1 MIAPESPPVAGNPLR
16 TLQRHRLAQLLK
28 ILLAAL
34 TLIGLSNLYF
44 ANWLTLGLL
53 SLAGGMLFSSY
64 RLLQR
69 GRADESAAL
78 MLWTLVSL
86 VSLIM
91 WVDLGLRDSGLLAY
105 PGFLVFA
112 AILASR
118 RTFFALLAFML
129 LNVSLLALGNLQGW
143 HVNLLPPVRIGTWI
157 DITCILSVIAS
168 AVWLLAGDLRDA
180 LLRLGEEN
188 QRVRQSQAQIEFL
201 AQHDALTQLP
211 NRVLAR
217 ARCDQAL
224 SQARREG
231 SGAALL
237 FLDLDNFKTLNDS
250 LGHVAGDRLLQH
262 VAEQLRRGTREGDTV
277 CRQSGDEFLVVL
289 GDIADVDAVAAIAS
303 ELLELLALPLDIDGI
318 EVSATCSLGIAL
330 FPVDGDDFDTLLKKA
345 DIAMYRA
352 KDSGRNNFRFYDAQM
367 NTSVLEHLHMITA
380 MRQGF
385 SRGEFSLHYQAQYDL
400 RSGRVVGAEA
410 LLRWQHP
417 QFGQV
422 SPSVFIPLAEKSGL
436 IIELGAWVLQQA
448 CAQAAQWQSEGLSLV
463 MAVNLSPLQMRR
475 HDIDQMVSQALN
487 SSGLPAELLELE
499 LTESML
505 IDDSSGLTDMLARLR
520 AMGITLAIDDFGT
533 GYSNLAYLKRFDVES
548 LKIDQS
554 FVRRLCEDSQDE
566 AIVRAI
572 IQMAASLN
580 LHTVAEGIEDAA
592 TLLRLRELGCTRGQG
607 FYWAP
612 ALPAESFAERARAPE
627 AQTVAQS

>member
-1 MIAPESPPVAGNPLR
+1 MIVPDPASSAGNPLR
-16 TLQRHRLAQLLK
+16 ALQGRRMGQLLK
-28 ILLAAL
+28 ILLVAL
-34 TLIGLSNLYF
+34 SLISLSNLYF
-44 ANWLTLGLL
+44 ANWLTLALL
-53 SLAGGMLFSSY
+53 GLAGGLLFFSY
-64 RLLQR
+64 RLLRR
-69 GRADESAAL
+69 GLVEEAAAL
-78 MLWTLVSL
+78 MLWALTGL

-118 RTFFALLAFML
+118 RTFFTLLAFML
-129 LNVSLLALGNLQGW
+129 VNISLLALGNLQGW
-143 HVNLLPPVRIGTWI
+143 HVNRLPPVRIGTWI
-157 DITCILSVIAS
+157 DLTCILSVIAS
-168 AVWLLAGDLRDA
+168 AVWLLAGDLRRA
-180 LLRLGEEN
+180 LVRLGEEN
-188 QRVRQSQAQIEFL
+188 LRVRQSQAQIEYL

-217 ARCDQAL
+217 VRCEQVL
-224 SQARREG
+224 NQARQEG
-231 SGAALL
+231 DCAALL

-250 LGHVAGDRLLQH
+250 LGHTAGDRLLQH
-262 VAEQLRRGTREGDTV
+262 VAEQLQRGTRSGDTV

-289 GDIADVDAVAAIAS
+289 GAVADGDAVAAIAAQ
-303 ELLELLALPLDIDGI
+303 LLELLALPLDIDGV

-330 FPVDGDDFDTLLKKA
+330 YPADGEDFDTLLKKA

-352 KDSGRNNFRFYDAQM
+352 KDSGRNNFCFYDPQM
-367 NTSVLEHLHMITA
+367 NTSVLEHLQLITA
-380 MRQGF
+380 MRLGF
-385 SRGEFSLHYQAQYDL
+385 ARGEFSLHYQAQYDL
-400 RSGRVVGAEA
+400 RSGWVMGAEA

-417 QFGQV
+417 TLGQV
-422 SPSVFIPLAEKSGL
+422 SPAVFIPLAEKSGL

-448 CAQAAQWQSEGLSLV
+448 CTQAAQWHAEGLSLV

-475 HDIDQMVSQALN
+475 HDIDQVVRQALH

-505 IDDSSGLTDMLARLR
+505 IDDSGALTEMLGRLR
-520 AMGITLAIDDFGT
+520 ALGITLSIDDFGT

-554 FVRRLCEDSQDE
+554 FVRRLCDDSQDE

-592 TLLRLRELGCTRGQG
+592 TLQRLRELGCTRGQG

-612 ALPAESFAERARAPE
+612 ALPAASFAERVRTPL
-627 AQTVAQS
+627 AQTEFQS

>member
-1 MIAPESPPVAGNPLR
+1 MIAPESPSSAGNPLQV
-16 TLQRHRLAQLLK
+16 LQHHRLGQLLK
-28 ILLAAL
+28 ILLVAMS
-34 TLIGLSNLYF
+34 LIGLSNVYF
-44 ANWLTLGLL
+44 GNWLTLALIG
-53 SLAGGMLFSSY
+53 LAGGLLFSSY

-69 GRADESAAL
+69 GRSDEAAAL
-78 MLWTLVSL
+78 MLWTLTSL

-129 LNVSLLALGNLQGW
+129 ANVSLLALGNLQGW
-143 HVNLLPPVRIGTWI
+143 HVNRLPPVRIGTWI
-157 DITCILSVIAS
+157 DIICILSVIAS
-168 AVWLLAGDLRDA
+168 AVWLLAGDLRRA

-224 SQARREG
+224 IQARRDG
-231 SGAALL
+231 GGAALL

-250 LGHVAGDRLLQH
+250 LGHGAGDRLLQH
-262 VAEQLRRGTREGDTV
+262 VAEQLRCGTRSGDTV

-289 GDIADVDAVAAIAS
+289 GDIADADAVAAIATQ
-303 ELLELLALPLDIDGI
+303 LLELLALPLDIEGI

-330 FPVDGDDFDTLLKKA
+330 YPVDGEDFDTLLKKA

-367 NTSVLEHLHMITA
+367 NTSVLEHLQLITA
-380 MRQGF
+380 MRLGF

-400 RSGRVVGAEA
+400 RSGRVIGAEA

-417 QFGQV
+417 QLGQV
-422 SPSVFIPLAEKSGL
+422 SPAVFIPLAEKSGL

-448 CAQAAQWQSEGLSLV
+448 CAQAAQWHAEGLSLV

-475 HDIDQMVSQALN
+475 HDIDQVVVQALQN
-487 SSGLPAELLELE
+487 SGLPAELLELE
-499 LTESML
+499 MTESML
-505 IDDSSGLTDMLARLR
+505 IDDSNGLTEMLGRLR
-520 AMGITLAIDDFGT
+520 ALGITLAIDDFGT
-533 GYSNLAYLKRFDVES
+533 GYSNLAYLKRFDVEA

-592 TLLRLRELGCTRGQG
+592 TLQRLRELGCTRGQG

-612 ALPAESFAERARAPE
+612 ALPAARFAERVRAPL
-627 AQTVAQS
+627 AAAVPQS

>member
-1 MIAPESPPVAGNPLR
+1 MIAPDSPSPAGNPLR
-16 TLQRHRLAQLLK
+16 ALQRHRLGQLLK
-28 ILLAAL
+28 ILLVAVS
-34 TLIGLSNLYF
+34 LIGLSNLYF
-44 ANWLTLGLL
+44 ANWLTLALL
-53 SLAGGMLFSSY
+53 GLAGGLLFSSY

-69 GRADESAAL
+69 GRADEAAAL
-78 MLWTLVSL
+78 MLWTLTSL

-118 RTFFALLAFML
+118 RTFFTLLAFML
-129 LNVSLLALGNLQGW
+129 ANISLLALGNLQGW
-143 HVNLLPPVRIGTWI
+143 HVNRLPPVRVGTWI
-157 DITCILSVIAS
+157 DLICVLSVIAT
-168 AVWLLAGDLRDA
+168 AVWLLAGDLRRA

-224 SQARREG
+224 TQARRDG
-231 SGAALL
+231 GGAALL

-250 LGHVAGDRLLQH
+250 LGHAAGDRLLQH
-262 VAEQLRRGTREGDTV
+262 VAEQLRRGTRSGDTV

-289 GDIADVDAVAAIAS
+289 GDIADVDAVAAIATQ
-303 ELLELLALPLDIDGI
+303 LLELLALPLDIEGI

-330 FPVDGDDFDTLLKKA
+330 YPVDGEDFDTLLKKA
-345 DIAMYRA
+345 DLAMYRA

-367 NTSVLEHLHMITA
+367 NTSVLEHLQLITA
-380 MRQGF
+380 MRLGF

-417 QFGQV
+417 QLGQV
-422 SPSVFIPLAEKSGL
+422 SPAVFIPLAEKSGL

-448 CAQAAQWQSEGLSLV
+448 CAQAAQWHAEGLSLV
-463 MAVNLSPLQMRR
+463 VAVNLSPLQMRR
-475 HDIDQMVSQALN
+475 HDIDQVVVQALQN
-487 SSGLPAELLELE
+487 SGLPAELLELE
-499 LTESML
+499 MTESML
-505 IDDSSGLTDMLARLR
+505 IDDSSGLTEMLGRLR
-520 AMGITLAIDDFGT
+520 ALGITLAIDDFGT
-533 GYSNLAYLKRFDVES
+533 GYSNLVYLKRFDVEA

-592 TLLRLRELGCTRGQG
+592 TLQRLRELGCTRGQG

-612 ALPAESFAERARAPE
+612 ALPAARFAERMRAPL
-627 AQTVAQS
+627 AQAVPQS

>member
-1 MIAPESPPVAGNPLR
+1 MIAPDSPSPAGNPLR
-16 TLQRHRLAQLLK
+16 ALQRHRLGQLLK
-28 ILLAAL
+28 ILLVAVS
-34 TLIGLSNLYF
+34 LIGLSNLYF
-44 ANWLTLGLL
+44 ANWLTLALL
-53 SLAGGMLFSSY
+53 GLAGGLLFGSY

-69 GRADESAAL
+69 GRADEAAAL
-78 MLWTLVSL
+78 MLWTLTSL

-118 RTFFALLAFML
+118 RTFFTLLAFML
-129 LNVSLLALGNLQGW
+129 ANISLLALGNLQGW
-143 HVNLLPPVRIGTWI
+143 HVNRLPPVRVGTWI
-157 DITCILSVIAS
+157 DLICILSVIAT
-168 AVWLLAGDLRDA
+168 AVWLLAGDLRRA

-188 QRVRQSQAQIEFL
+188 QRVRQSQAQVEFL

-224 SQARREG
+224 AQARIDG
-231 SGAALL
+231 GGAALL

-250 LGHVAGDRLLQH
+250 LGHAAGDRLLQH
-262 VAEQLRRGTREGDTV
+262 VAEQLRRGTRSGDTV

-289 GDIADVDAVAAIAS
+289 GDIADVDAVAAIATQ
-303 ELLELLALPLDIDGI
+303 LLELLALPLDIEGI

-330 FPVDGDDFDTLLKKA
+330 YPVDGEDFDTLLKKA
-345 DIAMYRA
+345 DLAMYRA
-352 KDSGRNNFRFYDAQM
+352 KESGRNNFRFYDAQM
-367 NTSVLEHLHMITA
+367 NTSVLEHLQLITA
-380 MRQGF
+380 MRLGF

-417 QFGQV
+417 QLGQV
-422 SPSVFIPLAEKSGL
+422 SPAVFIPLAEKSGL

-448 CAQAAQWQSEGLSLV
+448 CAQAAQWHAEGLSLV
-463 MAVNLSPLQMRR
+463 VAVNLSPLQMRR
-475 HDIDQMVSQALN
+475 HDIDQVVVQALQN
-487 SSGLPAELLELE
+487 SGLPAELLELE
-499 LTESML
+499 MTESML
-505 IDDSSGLTDMLARLR
+505 IDDSSGLTEMLGRLR
-520 AMGITLAIDDFGT
+520 ALGITLAIDDFGT
-533 GYSNLAYLKRFDVES
+533 GYSNLVYLKRFDVEA

-592 TLLRLRELGCTRGQG
+592 TLQRLRELGCTRGQG

-612 ALPAESFAERARAPE
+612 ALPAASFAERVRAPL
-627 AQTVAQS
+627 AQTEFQS